1 MDKEVI
7 VYQQAPS
14 YTAFADNYQE
24 ASRFLLQTLK
34 KNLIKPGDKVVIK
47 PNFVK
52 ESHLYKLD
60 DWEYIITHSEIIKF
74 ALINVI
80 EALDNRGE
88 IYIIDAP
95 QTDSDY
101 EKIIERVGLPL
112 IVNELRKMTEVK
124 IEYYDIREER
134 WFYKQGIIVN
144 RKKLAGDPKG
154 YVHVNLGTD
163 SEFLTKENKDY
174 YGADYDTNETK
185 KYHNKNDNIYIMSK
199 TILDCDVFINLPKLK
214 THKLGGITASLKNL
228 VGTCVIKNS
237 IPHHTI
243 GSPENGGDKFQ
254 QATNTNETESRLK
267 ALALMLLKGKN
278 PLINYPFI
286 AIKWV
291 AAFYFGSPKSET
303 IRNGSWHGNDTIWR
317 ACLDLNKILIYAD
330 PSGKMCELPQRK
342 YFTLIDGIIGGDGK
356 GPMEADPKESG
367 ILISSTNPVYADT
380 VAATLMGY
388 DYKKIPTISNGYG
401 IEKYS
406 LTSCDA
412 DEIVIVSNQDRWHK
426 KISEFQYDDTLKF
439 KPHFGWAGSIELDKK
454 GYT

>member
-1 MDKEVI
+1 MDKDVV
-7 VYQQAPS
+7 VYQQTPS
-14 YTAFADNYQE
+14 YAAFADNYQE
-24 ASRFLLQTLK
+24 SSRFLMQTIK
-34 KNLIKPGDKVVIK
+34 TKLIKPGDKVVIK

-60 DWEYIITHSEIIKF
+60 DWEYIITHSEVIKF
-74 ALINVI
+74 VLINVI
-80 EALDNRGE
+80 EALNNKGE

-101 EKIIERVGLPL
+101 EKIIERVRLPE
-112 IVNELRKMTEVK
+112 IVNELRKTTEVK

-134 WFYKQGIIVN
+134 WFYKQGIIVK

-154 YVHVNLGTD
+154 YVKVNLGSD
-163 SEFLTKENKDY
+163 SEFHSKENKDY

-185 KYHNKNDNIYIMSK
+185 RYHNENDNIYIVSK

-237 IPHHTI
+237 IPHHTM
-243 GSPENGGDKFQ
+243 GSPETGGDKFQ
-254 QATNTNETESRLK
+254 QATGKNETESKLK
-267 ALALMLLKGKN
+267 SLALKVLKSKN

-286 AIKWV
+286 AIKWL
-291 AAFYFGSPKSET
+291 AGLFFGSPKSET

-317 ACLDLNKILIYAD
+317 ASLDLNKILIYAN
-330 PSGKMCELPQRK
+330 SNGEMCEQPQRK

-367 ILISSTNPVYADT
+367 ILIASTNPVYADT
-380 VAATLMGY
+380 VAAALMGY
-388 DYKKIPTISNGYG
+388 DYKKIPTISKGYE
-401 IEKYS
+401 IKKYP
-406 LTSCDA
+406 LTSCGA
-412 DEIVIVSNQDRWHK
+412 DDIVITSNQGSWQK
-426 KISEFQYDDTLKF
+426 KISDFRYEDTLKF
-439 KPHFGWAGSIELDKK
+439 NPHFGWVGNIEL
-454 GYT
+454 